1 MLIALGSAP
10 VAADPQ
16 LNHRGNQGLWSEM
29 LCGRLQLAYQQD
41 VTECYWDLLQRS
53 HILVLSQF
61 VFLWF
66 LASYLLAS
74 YSTILEEKV
83 KGPSHLTL
91 FSNVFW
97 ERVLGIKERWIEKEP
112 LSETQSPIVVKKA
125 VNQSLTLLG
134 ESLVSFPPLWP
145 PSNILLGT
153 ALQEP
158 TEEGALPRPWVAG
171 ALILSLRTLMFLL
184 ACQTQYKGRV
194 H

>member
-1 MLIALGSAP
+1 MLLRPFTKKSYPSSIAICFSLIPCILSP
-10 VAADPQ
+10 CLL
-16 LNHRGNQGLWSEM
+16 LNHIGGEGQGSL
-29 LCGRLQLAYQQD
+29 
-41 VTECYWDLLQRS
+41 
-53 HILVLSQF
+53 
-61 VFLWF
+61 
-66 LASYLLAS
+66 
-74 YSTILEEKV
+74 
-83 KGPSHLTL
+83 PSHLVL
-91 FSNVFW
+91 QCVLRKRRG